1 MGNHSDG
8 SPNHSGTVARAG
20 QNEVE
25 KFQDPG
31 IPPHRLR
38 LADTDPKAA
47 KRAERQVAL
56 LFGTSVVG
64 TLIFLV
70 AYFAI
75 DLGDDTAIATVRL
88 QNALLGLG
96 TAFAML
102 GIGTGIVHWAKA
114 LMPDHEVSEERH
126 AIRTEDDR
134 QAAVRIVDDIVEE
147 TGIKRR
153 PLIRNTLLGAVAL
166 APLPALAVFGDLGP
180 RPDKALAHTM
190 WAPQEG
196 KLKRLT
202 RDPDGTPIKAA
213 DVTIG
218 SAFHVIPEGLNE
230 LHEGKLNEKA
240 KAVVLL
246 MRLNPESLNPSP
258 GREDWG
264 YNGIVAYSKICTH
277 VGCPVALYEQ
287 QTHHLLCP
295 CHQST
300 FDLTQECKVIFGPAS
315 RPLPQLPIAVDSEGY
330 LVATSDFKEPVGP
343 SYWERDEHE
352 RSINA

>member
-1 MGNHSDG
+1 
-8 SPNHSGTVARAG
+8 
-20 QNEVE
+20 VE

-47 KRAERQVAL
+47 KRAERQVAV
-56 LFGTSVVG
+56 LFGSSVVG
-64 TLIFLV
+64 TVIFLV

-75 DLGDDTAIATVRL
+75 DLGDDSTIATIRL
-88 QNALLGLG
+88 QNALLGIG

-126 AIRTEDDR
+126 AIRYEDDR
-134 QAAVRIVDDIVEE
+134 KAAVRIVDDIVEE

-180 RPDKALAHTM
+180 RPDNKLAHTM
-190 WAPQEG
+190 WAPTDG
-196 KLKRLT
+196 KLKRLA
-202 RDPDGTPIKAA
+202 RDPDGTPIKAS

-218 SAFHVIPEGLNE
+218 SAFHVIPEGLND

-246 MRLNPESLNPSP
+246 MRLDPASLNPSP
-258 GREDWG
+258 GRENWG

-300 FDLTQECKVIFGPAS
+300 FDLTKECKVIFGPAS
-315 RPLPQLPIAVDSEGY
+315 RPLPQLPIAVDDEGY

-352 RSINA
+352 RSINS

>member
-8 SPNHSGTVARAG
+8 SPNHSGTVATAG

-31 IPPHRLR
+31 LPPHRLR

-47 KRAERQVAL
+47 KRAERQVAI
-56 LFGTSVVG
+56 LFGSSVVG
-64 TLIFLV
+64 TVIFLV

-75 DLGDDTAIATVRL
+75 DLGPDSTIATIRL

-180 RPDKALAHTM
+180 RPDNTLAHTM

-202 RDPDGTPIKAA
+202 RDPDGTPIKAS

-246 MRLNPESLNPSP
+246 MRLNPESLNALCGPR
-258 GREDWG
+258 GLELQRHRCLLEDLHPRWLP
-264 YNGIVAYSKICTH
+264 C
-277 VGCPVALYEQ
+277 CPLRAADAPPAV
-287 QTHHLLCP
+287 P
-295 CHQST
+295 VPPV
-300 FDLTQECKVIFGPAS
+300 DL
-315 RPLPQLPIAVDSEGY
+315 
-330 LVATSDFKEPVGP
+330 
-343 SYWERDEHE
+343 
-352 RSINA
+352 